1 MTSARRFLHQLR
13 YALVN
18 NYYKDQKLQLTN
30 SQIED
35 DVAAQTE
42 PRARAEVRFFKF
54 IYIFFYIIC
63 LLIVPGFINLP
74 LPKAILIFNL
84 NKG

>member
-1 MTSARRFLHQLR
+1 MPALKAIKPIKNIVQIFYTVILKIKTIIYYRMTSARRFLHQLR

-42 PRARAEVRFFKF
+42 PRARAEVR
-54 IYIFFYIIC
+54 I
-63 LLIVPGFINLP
+63 
-74 LPKAILIFNL
+74 
-84 NKG
+84 

>member
-42 PRARAEVRFFKF
+42 PRARAEVR
-54 IYIFFYIIC
+54 I
-63 LLIVPGFINLP
+63 
-74 LPKAILIFNL
+74 
-84 NKG
+84 